1 MNQKQ
6 GGRSS
11 ATLLLWLFWLGL
23 VISAVLVV
31 RYMFSADRR
40 AEGLPRPP
48 SVYQNIGG
56 VDDFRLGPTRFRDD
70 VWIVYSSESIRAVRS
85 DPSCPLRMAGQS
97 LVDCGDQVY
106 SVAGDPKN
114 YLEGPEMPRELRELC
129 TWVYPPQGDVYVYFG
144 RHSEG
149 EGCPR

>member
-1 MNQKQ
+1 VNQKQ
-6 GGRSS
+6 EGRWSV
-11 ATLLLWLFWLGL
+11 TLLMWLFWLGL

-56 VDDFRLGPTRFRDD
+56 VDDFQLGPTYLRDGI
-70 VWIVYSSESIRAVRS
+70 WIVKSSEFIDAVQS
-85 DPSCPLRMAGQS
+85 DSSCPLHMAGQR
-97 LVDCGDQVY
+97 LVDCRNQVY
-106 SVAGDPKN
+106 SVRGDPTN
-114 YLEGPEMPRELRELC
+114 YFAGPEIPTGLQKLC

-149 EGCPR
+149 ELCPR

>member
-48 SVYQNIGG
+48 SVYENVGEL
-56 VDDFRLGPTRFRDD
+56 DDFQLGPTHLRED
-70 VWIVYSSESIRAVRS
+70 VWIVYSSESIHAVRS
-85 DPSCPLRMAGQS
+85 DPSCPR
-97 LVDCGDQVY
+97 
-106 SVAGDPKN
+106 
-114 YLEGPEMPRELRELC
+114 RC
-129 TWVYPPQGDVYVYFG
+129 TRCSNAWAK
-144 RHSEG
+144 
-149 EGCPR
+149 